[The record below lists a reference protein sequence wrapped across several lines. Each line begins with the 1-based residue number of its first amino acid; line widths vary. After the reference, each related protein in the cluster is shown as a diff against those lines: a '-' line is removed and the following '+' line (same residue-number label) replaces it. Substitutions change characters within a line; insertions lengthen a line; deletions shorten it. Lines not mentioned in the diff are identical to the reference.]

1 MDNLVNAFHAFL
13 AGAPYI
19 ILHLSV
25 SCVILAF
32 GVVLY
37 VKSTPINELDLIRN
51 GNLAAG
57 ISFSGALISLA
68 LPLSASLAS
77 SMTIPTI
84 LIWGSTAIIIQLFCD
99 RLAGLL
105 IGNIYQRISNNELSA
120 VFALVGI
127 KISVAML
134 NSAVIS
140 G

>member
-1 MDNLVNAFHAFL
+1 MNDWADASDAFIS
-13 AGAPYI
+13 GAPHLLSHFI
-19 ILHLSV
+19 IST
-25 SCVILAF
+25 VILAL
-32 GVVLY
+32 GVLIY
-37 VKSTPINELDLIRN
+37 TKLTPIKELDLLRK

-57 ISFSGALISLA
+57 ISLSGAFISLA
-68 LPLSASLAS
+68 LPLSASLSS

-84 LIWGSTAIIIQLFCD
+84 VIWGSTAIFIQLVCD

-105 IGNIYQRISNNELSA
+105 IGNIYQRISDNELSA
-120 VFALVGI
+120 AVALVGI